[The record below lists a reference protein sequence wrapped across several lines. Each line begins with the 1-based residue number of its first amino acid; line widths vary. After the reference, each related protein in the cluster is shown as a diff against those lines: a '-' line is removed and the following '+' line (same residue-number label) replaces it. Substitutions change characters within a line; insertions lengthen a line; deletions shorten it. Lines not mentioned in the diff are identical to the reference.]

1 MLAAALQ
8 SNTSL
13 RALTI
18 YAHSLDAVAGEQTGD
33 EQTGEGTR
41 EVAAGLTAAS
51 AGEAAAGLEGR
62 APALPRLVDSVCS
75 LSSLSSL
82 TLSSSD
88 TTFSFMSEFVTL
100 LQTNTHLT
108 RIELQGATVLWCA
121 MPAMPS

>member
-13 RALTI
+13 RTLTI
-18 YAHSLDAVAGEQTGD
+18 HAHSLDAVAGEQTRD
-33 EQTGEGTR
+33 EQTGEGR
-41 EVAAGLTAAS
+41 EAAVGLATAS

-62 APALPRLVDSVCS
+62 APTLPRLVDSVCS

-88 TTFSFMSEFVTL
+88 TAFSFMSEFVTL
-100 LQTNTHLT
+100 LQTNMHLT

-121 MPAMPS
+121 MSAVPS